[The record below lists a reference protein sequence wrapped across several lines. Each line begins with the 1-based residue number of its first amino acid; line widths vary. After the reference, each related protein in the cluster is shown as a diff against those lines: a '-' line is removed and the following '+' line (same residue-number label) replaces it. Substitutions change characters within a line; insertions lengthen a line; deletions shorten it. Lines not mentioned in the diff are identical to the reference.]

1 MLATV
6 AKYLRLLGHLA
17 RYTLNRELAFRGNF
31 LVKVSVEVLW
41 LGILLAFYR
50 DGLRADEARSRAG
63 PSRSTSSSSA
73 ASSP

>member
-1 MLATV
+1 M
-6 AKYLRLLGHLA
+6 
-17 RYTLNRELAFRGNF
+17 AFRGNF

-50 DGLRADEARSRAG
+50 DGLRQDEDGRRLARG
-63 PSRSTSSSSA
+63 RSTSSSSA